1 MLMPQN
7 LRDLLEEV
15 AALATMEVAAIK
27 AEKAVVAVAEEV
39 AAVAT
44 LATKVAVLKKA
55 TTVEMSVLET
65 PFQLNQSQ
73 EIHLNHQDHLNH
85 VHPVQQIV
93 SLRRLLHRLVQTV
106 LLIV

>member
-27 AEKAVVAVAEEV
+27 AEKAVVAAAEEV
-39 AAVAT
+39 AALAT
-44 LATKVAVLKKA
+44 MATKVAVLKKA

-73 EIHLNHQDHLNH
+73 EIHLNH

-93 SLRRLLHRLVQTV
+93 SLRLLLHRLVQTV